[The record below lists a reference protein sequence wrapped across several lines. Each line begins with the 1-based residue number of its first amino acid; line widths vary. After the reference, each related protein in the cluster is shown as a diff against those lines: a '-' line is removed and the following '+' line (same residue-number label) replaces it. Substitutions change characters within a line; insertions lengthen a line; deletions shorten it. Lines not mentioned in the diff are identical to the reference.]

1 LLKGKIMNSSHRW
14 ISRSSLVALTLAV
27 VSGCSASAA
36 NPDDAEDIGES
47 ASAIT
52 RIAVPPPA
60 TITLHGSLGRL
71 SVGRLQSTGQG
82 GGVRFVL
89 RTSDGKLHSVTLSA
103 SVIAAGG
110 GLKTILGK
118 QVTLSGTK
126 SAQGSIVAQSVTPD
140 SNVVAASAGGP
151 VQQIGTKRLVTLL
164 CRFSDLA
171 NPDPHTP
178 DYFRSLMGPAAPG
191 VGDFW
196 SKASRGQ
203 LTVDGSAVTE
213 WTDMPQPFS
222 EYQAMPPDE
231 RFGALLGDC
240 IGTGFGFVDYDAF
253 DGITMAFSHNI
264 EQQVS
269 GGSLP
274 LTFGGPTR
282 DFAIAVLSPVE
293 FANQASTNRTLG
305 IGLGVSFSGS
315 APLQYDSPWDVM
327 SAGFGTTNGSSCRAL
342 SSSFGCT
349 SALPLAE
356 DALRAGWITPAQVAN
371 VAATGSATV
380 DLDFVGNA
388 PLPGHFGVVHMPI
401 DATHFYTVEAR
412 NQVAGSYDF
421 AVPSTNLV
429 IHTMDATVYD
439 TPNEQE
445 LLDATHR
452 LRLLA
457 APAPGAT
464 SYLDEA
470 RKFRLDF
477 TKQSF
482 GYRVTITRGFP
493 LTIVSTGG
501 SARITGGGVNCVAG
515 SAGCTGGVPINTT
528 VTLSAT
534 PTDPTLEVKSWFGCT
549 SVLNDRCTVTVD
561 RAKSVTV
568 RLGSAPV
575 ECVCLPSWPAYKCED
590 ICGGYN

>member
-36 NPDDAEDIGES
+36 NPDDAEEIGES

-52 RIAVPPPA
+52 KIAVPAPT
-60 TITLHGSLGRL
+60 TISLHGSLGRL

-82 GGVRFVL
+82 GGVRYAI
-89 RTSDGKLHSVTLSA
+89 RTSDGKMHPVKLSA
-103 SVIAAGG
+103 SVIAAAG

-118 QVTLSGTK
+118 QVTVTGSK
-126 SAQGSIVAQSVTPD
+126 SAQGSIIAQSVTPD
-140 SNVVAASAGGP
+140 SNLVAASTGGP
-151 VQQIGTKRLVTLL
+151 VPQIGTKRLVTLL
-164 CRFSDLA
+164 CRFSDLP
-171 NPDPHTP
+171 NPDPHTS

-191 VGDFW
+191 VGDYW

-203 LTVDGSAVTE
+203 LTIDGSAVTE
-213 WTDMPQPFS
+213 WADMPRPFS
-222 EYQAMPPDE
+222 EYQAMAPDE
-231 RFGALLGDC
+231 RPFAYLGDC

-253 DGITMAFSHNI
+253 DGITTAFSHNI
-264 EQQVS
+264 EQQVF
-269 GGSLP
+269 GGTLP

-282 DFAIAVLSPVE
+282 DFALAALSPVE

-305 IGLGVSFSGS
+305 IGLGVTFSGS

-356 DALRAGWITPAQVAN
+356 DALRAGWITPAQVAT

-380 DLDFVGNA
+380 NLDFVGNA
-388 PLPGHFGVVHMPI
+388 LLPGHVGVVHMPI

-412 NQVAGSYDF
+412 NQTAGSYDF

-439 TPNEQE
+439 TPTE
-445 LLDATHR
+445 LEALDATHR

-457 APAPGAT
+457 APPPGAT
-464 SYLDEA
+464 SYQDDA

-482 GYRVTITRGFP
+482 GYSVTITRGFP

-501 SARITGGGVNCVAG
+501 SAQITGGGVNCTAG
-515 SAGCTGGVPINTT
+515 STGCTAGVAMNST

-534 PTDPTLEVKSWFGCT
+534 PTNPALEVKSWAGCT
-549 SVLNDRCTVTVD
+549 SVINQRCTVTVD

-575 ECVCLPSWPAYKCED
+575 ECVCLPSWPVYKCED
-590 ICGGYN
+590 ICGGPN